1 MRVLITGG
9 SGFIGSAI
17 VARLLAR
24 GDTITALTRRVPA
37 NETRAGL
44 RWALWEPE
52 RDGAWQSELDGQD
65 AVIHLAGSQAVG
77 KRYTKAVR
85 EEIWNSRVEST
96 KRVVA
101 GMGRVAKR
109 PHVLVCASGVG
120 YYGARDATPVD
131 ESAPAG
137 EDFLAQLCVAWEAAA
152 RGAEQHGA
160 RVVSG
165 RIGYVLGRGGGALA
179 KLVPIFKAG
188 IGGKL
193 GSGQQMQSWI
203 HLDDVAGAFV
213 HALDEARLSGPMNV
227 AAPNAVSNAELS
239 KELARALHRP
249 ALIPAPS
256 CALRLL
262 FGEGA
267 EPILTGQA
275 AVPRALLAS
284 GYQFRFTELRAA
296 LADLLSDTERAAR
309 RSSAGAG

>member
-1 MRVLITGG
+1 MRILITGG
-9 SGFIGSAI
+9 SGFIGSAL
-17 VARLLAR
+17 VERLLAR
-24 GDTITALTRRVPA
+24 GDTITALTRRLPT
-37 NETRAGL
+37 NETRARL

-52 RDGAWQSELDGQD
+52 RDGAWQNELAGQD
-65 AVIHLAGSQAVG
+65 AVIHLAGSPAVG
-77 KRYTKAVR
+77 KRYTDSVR
-85 EEIWNSRVEST
+85 EEIRKSRVEST
-96 KRVVA
+96 QRVVA
-101 GMGRVAKR
+101 GMGRVQPPPR
-109 PHVLVCASGVG
+109 VLVCASGVG
-120 YYGARDATPVD
+120 YYGARDATPLD

-137 EDFLAQLCVAWEAAA
+137 EDFLAQVCVAWEAAA
-152 RGAEQHGA
+152 RAAEQHGA

-165 RIGYVLGRGGGALA
+165 RIGYVLGRGGGALG

-203 HLDDVAGAFV
+203 HLDDVVGAFM

-256 CALRLL
+256 FALRAL

-267 EPILTGQA
+267 EPILTGQNA
-275 AVPRALLAS
+275 LPRALLET
-284 GYQFRFTELRAA
+284 GYRFRFTELRAA
-296 LADLLSDTERAAR
+296 LADLLGPAQAAA
-309 RSSAGAG
+309 S